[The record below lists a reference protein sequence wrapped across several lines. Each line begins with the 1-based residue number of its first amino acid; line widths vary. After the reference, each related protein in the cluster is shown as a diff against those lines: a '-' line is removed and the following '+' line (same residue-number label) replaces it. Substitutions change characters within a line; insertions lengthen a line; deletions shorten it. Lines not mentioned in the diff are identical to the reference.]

1 MHETFD
7 RQRLYELLRTV
18 PRGRVVTY
26 KTLASMLGN
35 PAWARAVGNALH
47 KNPDGDRYPCY
58 RVVSSRGALSQ
69 SYAFGGIEEQKR
81 RLEADGITVT
91 DCKVDLAVYQLRNG
105 E

>member
-1 MHETFD
+1 MTNNITVQQAAAMLKAAD
-7 RQRLYELLRTV
+7 NILL
-18 PRGRVVTY
+18 
-26 KTLASMLGN
+26 LC
-35 PAWARAVGNALH
+35 H

-81 RLEADGITVT
+81 RLEADGSTVT

>member
-1 MHETFD
+1 MSEIID
-7 RQRLYELLRTV
+7 IAAVISRLQAADDILL
-18 PRGRVVTY
+18 
-26 KTLASMLGN
+26 LC
-35 PAWARAVGNALH
+35 H

-81 RLEADGITVT
+81 RLEADGITVN
-91 DCKVDLAVYQLRNG
+91 DYKVDLAVYQLRNG